1 MNGLWCA
8 SPRRGENNAG
18 AFGGIHMQMR
28 AELGAET
35 ISIIFVYSVYR
46 VLFTL
51 SFSDILSFC
60 NKYNCHHYTY
70 NSYVY
75 ILIIHLK
82 TA

>member
-28 AELGAET
+28 AELGGGKHFYY
-35 ISIIFVYSVYR
+35 ICLFGLSCSIY
-46 VLFTL
+46 
-51 SFSDILSFC
+51 DILSFC